1 MSTIQE
7 NLEKILHA
15 VFGRDVRQAIHD
27 GIKNCYDDGIAGSEE
42 LNDVRNGYDGTS
54 YPTAGEA
61 VRSQFNSLNS
71 ELSEEKTQRETA
83 DRNLQNAINTESNA
97 RSTADTTLQEKIDNE
112 ATERTNADNAI
123 KESLASEKSARENA
137 DSTLQRNIESE
148 ASERETAYSTL
159 QRNIENEKS
168 ARETADNAINASLE
182 SHGTRLNNLEHYTI
196 KVDSEG
202 YIAVEYKD

>member
-61 VRSQFNSLNS
+61 VRSQFNSFNS
-71 ELSEEKTQRETA
+71 KLSEEKTQRETA
-83 DRNLQNAINTESNA
+83 DINLQNAINTESNA
-97 RSTADTTLQEKIDNE
+97 RSTADTTLQENIG
-112 ATERTNADNAI
+112 
-123 KESLASEKSARENA
+123 KEI
-137 DSTLQRNIESE
+137 T
-148 ASERETAYSTL
+148 
-159 QRNIENEKS
+159 
-168 ARETADNAINASLE
+168 ARETAENAINESLE
-182 SHGTRLNNLEHYTI
+182 SHDTRLNNLEHYTI

>member
-1 MSTIQE
+1 MSNIQE

-61 VRSQFNSLNS
+61 VRSQFNSLNR

-83 DRNLQNAINTESNA
+83 DRNLQSAINTESNE

-112 ATERTNADNAI
+112 ATERTTECKAI
-123 KESLASEKSARENA
+123 KESLASEKNARETS
-137 DSTLQRNIESE
+137 D
-148 ASERETAYSTL
+148 STL